1 MEANKVLK
9 RQILKQVMIFERWNL
24 PRIVI
29 QIRDAIFTSFFNLFQ
44 NFQETELS
52 KLTSQK
58 LKIDVK
64 HKNGGA

>member
-9 RQILKQVMIFERWNL
+9 RQILKQVVIFERWNL

>member
-9 RQILKQVMIFERWNL
+9 WQILKQVVIFERWSL

-29 QIRDAIFTSFFNLFQ
+29 LICDGIFSSFVNLFQ

-58 LKIDVK
+58 LKIHVK